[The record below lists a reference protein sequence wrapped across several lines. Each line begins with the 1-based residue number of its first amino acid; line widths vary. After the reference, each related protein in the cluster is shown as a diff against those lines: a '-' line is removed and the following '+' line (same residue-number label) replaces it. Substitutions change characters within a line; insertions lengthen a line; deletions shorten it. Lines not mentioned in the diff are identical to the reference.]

1 MTGAR
6 VGQQSTTGGVQ
17 SIRRAFEL
25 LETLAESGPMSLSQL
40 SAKSGLP
47 LTTVH
52 RLTGTLAGLGY
63 LRQQSAKQYALG
75 PRLIHLGERSS
86 RLLTTWALPHLTRLV
101 DELGETTNLAML
113 EGDEIVYV
121 AQAPSRHS
129 MRMFTEVGRHVLPH
143 CTAVGKA
150 LLAQLP
156 AEQVERI
163 VGRTG
168 MPAQTENTITTPARL
183 AEELDV
189 VRSQGFAIDD
199 AEQEVGVHC
208 VAVALTDGSPRLA
221 LSVSGPVPRMTEG
234 LVRRA
239 IPLLNQTARAL
250 AADLAV
256 DRG

>member
-1 MTGAR
+1 MTGIR
-6 VGQQSTTGGVQ
+6 NGQQSTAGGVQ
-17 SIRRAFEL
+17 SIRRAFEV

-40 SAKSGLP
+40 SERSGLP

-52 RLTGTLAGLGY
+52 RLTGTLVGLGY
-63 LRQQSAKQYALG
+63 VRAQSAKQYALG

-86 RLLTTWALPHLTRLV
+86 RLLTTWTVPHLTRLV

-156 AEQVERI
+156 AEQVEGIIR
-163 VGRTG
+163 RTG
-168 MPAQTENTITTPARL
+168 MPAQTANTITTPARF

-189 VRSQGFAIDD
+189 VRSQGFAVDD
-199 AEQEVGVHC
+199 GEQEVGVHC

-221 LSVSGPVPRMTEG
+221 LSVSGPVSRMTEH
-234 LVRRA
+234 LVGRA
-239 IPLLNQTARAL
+239 IPLLNQTAREL
-250 AADLAV
+250 AADLALHQ
-256 DRG
+256 G

>member
-6 VGQQSTTGGVQ
+6 GGQQANAGGVQ
-17 SIRRAFEL
+17 SVRRAFEL
-25 LETLAESGPMSLSQL
+25 LETLAEGGPMSLSQL
-40 SAKSGLP
+40 SSSSGLP
-47 LTTVH
+47 LTTIH
-52 RLTGTLAGLGY
+52 RLTGTLVGLGY

-75 PRLIHLGERSS
+75 PRLIHLGERSG
-86 RLLTTWALPHLTRLV
+86 LLLSTWAIPHLARLV
-101 DELGETTNLAML
+101 DELGETANLAML

-156 AEQVERI
+156 AEQVEGI
-163 VGRTG
+163 VRRTG
-168 MPAQTENTITTPARL
+168 MQAQTANTITSPERL

-189 VRSQGFAIDD
+189 VRRQGFAIDD
-199 AEQEVGVHC
+199 GEQEVGVHC

-221 LSVSGPVPRMTEG
+221 LSVSGPVPRMTDD

-239 IPLLNQTARAL
+239 VPLLNRTARAL
-250 AADLAV
+250 ADDLAT
-256 DRG
+256 DR